1 MVSMMSCLFCRP
13 SMSLDQEFLSKV
25 SSEDWADCW
34 GTRWL
39 NNSADAHD
47 TEQGQVCDL
56 SQFHFSASLDE
67 NHALNNAA
75 MKAKFGKV
83 STVAEISAFD

>member
-1 MVSMMSCLFCRP
+1 MSM
-13 SMSLDQEFLSKV
+13 DQEFLSKV

-39 NNSADAHD
+39 NNSTDAHD
-47 TEQGQVCDL
+47 NDF

-67 NHALNNAA
+67 NHAVNTVTG
-75 MKAKFGKV
+75 KSKFGKV
-83 STVAEISAFD
+83 GTVGVSFLLW